1 MEPQGSMLTIESLI
15 FLFVFAVEHLFGVE
29 FMIKKKKILT
39 CMKRFWFVLVNWL
52 WDGRRRKW
60 LQLVLSLA
68 ECAVSF

>member
-1 MEPQGSMLTIESLI
+1 MLTIESSI
-15 FLFVFAVEHLFGVE
+15 FLLVFAVEHLFGVE
-29 FMIKKKKILT
+29 FMIKKKKKLLI
-39 CMKRFWFVLVNWL
+39 CIKRFWFVLVKWV